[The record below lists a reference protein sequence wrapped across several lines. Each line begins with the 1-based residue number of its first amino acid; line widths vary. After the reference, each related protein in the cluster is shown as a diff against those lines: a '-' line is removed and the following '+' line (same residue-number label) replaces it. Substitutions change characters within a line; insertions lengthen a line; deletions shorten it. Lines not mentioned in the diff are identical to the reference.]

1 MSVIVPVCNNP
12 DYFKHVVST
21 IVNQT
26 RGNTE
31 IIIIDESN
39 KDCLDINAQHI
50 LLFNDPRIKHVIRK
64 EQKGIERAIDMGIEH
79 ASSGITMLVYNK
91 EQWKTDKE
99 ERNGIL
105 GKFVIK
111 IIGEKNETHNQ
122 QF

>member
-39 KDCLDINAQHI
+39 KDCSDINAQHI

-111 IIGEKNETHNQ
+111 IIGEKNEAHNQ